1 MLAVKSSWLWSFLF
15 HIFTHGDNLQCLFF
29 IVSVLTYDDSPVE
42 HDGHLVGTPSED
54 ERPDAKMLKSV
65 HGEIPKQSAPIPKE
79 ELEESARK
87 WLNQFHS
94 T

>member
-1 MLAVKSSWLWSFLF
+1 MLA
-15 HIFTHGDNLQCLFF
+15 
-29 IVSVLTYDDSPVE
+29 YDDSPIE
-42 HDGHLVGTPSED
+42 HDGHLVASPSED

-87 WLNQFHS
+87 SILEASENSLGLVFHS
-94 T
+94 IDFRLVFAYSFP